1 MDFGLNE
8 VAKTRPAAIWAI
20 FLTLEIRRGQN
31 ELDIGVVGD
40 HTKGRKKVC
49 EIYQLLEINYVLDL
63 QIQRIM
69 LAYAFFA
76 GFQPRQP
83 QRPNCNTLR
92 ISYRQLSTR
101 GMPDQPCS
109 MRELCTLVTVRFA
122 RDLVSMRLS
131 REQRRALKMLAD
143 APRGVS
149 EEVLVI
155 AHGFSAET
163 LGGLVLAGLAMV
175 VTETKTVLRGLTID
189 IERIRITT
197 EGRQAIE
204 G

>member
-1 MDFGLNE
+1 
-8 VAKTRPAAIWAI
+8 V
-20 FLTLEIRRGQN
+20 
-31 ELDIGVVGD
+31 
-40 HTKGRKKVC
+40 
-49 EIYQLLEINYVLDL
+49 
-63 QIQRIM
+63 
-69 LAYAFFA
+69 
-76 GFQPRQP
+76 
-83 QRPNCNTLR
+83 
-92 ISYRQLSTR
+92 
-101 GMPDQPCS
+101 
-109 MRELCTLVTVRFA
+109 VTVRFA

-163 LGGLVLAGLAMV
+163 LGGLVLAGLATV
-175 VTETKTVLRGLTID
+175 VTETKTVLRDLTID

-197 EGRQAIE
+197 EGRQEIE

>member
-1 MDFGLNE
+1 
-8 VAKTRPAAIWAI
+8 
-20 FLTLEIRRGQN
+20 
-31 ELDIGVVGD
+31 
-40 HTKGRKKVC
+40 
-49 EIYQLLEINYVLDL
+49 
-63 QIQRIM
+63 
-69 LAYAFFA
+69 
-76 GFQPRQP
+76 
-83 QRPNCNTLR
+83 
-92 ISYRQLSTR
+92 
-101 GMPDQPCS
+101 
-109 MRELCTLVTVRFA
+109 
-122 RDLVSMRLS
+122 VSMRLS